1 MKSHLS
7 IRAVNECCGACHVR
21 ARNWLLAMCTS
32 SMCLTAFEAGPGHGP
47 KCAMLNELDPS
58 PFLKSDYALWWRM
71 KPDHFVFRLNFGIE
85 AYDDFRGSMPTFFIR
100 VSKVVRLSPNRAAAP
115 FGPPTRPLDSLRIRT
130 IRSCSSKFLAFGGAR
145 FAPLFANS
153 GTEIASVL
161 LRVRITARS
170 TRF

>member
-1 MKSHLS
+1 MS
-7 IRAVNECCGACHVR
+7 
-21 ARNWLLAMCTS
+21 TS
-32 SMCLTAFEAGPGHGP
+32 SMCLTAFEASQRHGP
-47 KCAMLNELDPS
+47 KAAKLNELDLL
-58 PFLKSDYALWWRM
+58 PFLKSDYALWWRT
-71 KPDHFVFRLNFGIE
+71 KPELFAFRLNFE
-85 AYDDFRGSMPTFFIR
+85 VKAYDVLRGSMPIFFIR